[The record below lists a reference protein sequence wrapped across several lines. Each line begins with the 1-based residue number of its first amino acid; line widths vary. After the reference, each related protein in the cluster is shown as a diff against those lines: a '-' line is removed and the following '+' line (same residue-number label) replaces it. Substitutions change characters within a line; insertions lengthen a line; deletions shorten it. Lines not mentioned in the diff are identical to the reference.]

1 MSTCKVSILGNHQTN
16 QSIMTLPR
24 IFAFVF
30 LLCVPVYAFAPSNI
44 SGWKATTTTTTTTSI
59 LHVSVVKKFLTNEEA
74 ESKINNAFETQT
86 PDSVG
91 INEITNSTDETK
103 VFAETSS
110 SKRRRRRNRR
120 KHNFSQKRK
129 FLKEKPDLDFYTLHS
144 SAISHLEKDMPINDI
159 M

>member
-1 MSTCKVSILGNHQTN
+1 
-16 QSIMTLPR
+16 MTLPR
-24 IFAFVF
+24 ILAFVF
-30 LLCVPVYAFAPSNI
+30 LSCFPIYAFAPSNI
-44 SGWKATTTTTTTTSI
+44 LGWKATKTTTTST

-91 INEITNSTDETK
+91 INKITNSSDETK
-103 VFAETSS
+103 VLAETSS

>member
-1 MSTCKVSILGNHQTN
+1 
-16 QSIMTLPR
+16 MTLPR